1 MASPVSAPNRYY
13 FYSESRSIVF
23 YTEGF
28 PEGENDLIYIGT
40 SNNPIPA
47 SAATAFMQNAG
58 KTSGYKVRQLPEG

>member
-23 YTEGF
+23 YSEHY

-47 SAATAFMQNAG
+47 SAATAFMQSST
-58 KTSGYKVRQLPEG
+58 KPTGYKVRQLPEG

>member
-23 YTEGF
+23 FSEVY

-40 SNNPIPA
+40 SNNPIPS
-47 SAATAFMQNAG
+47 SAATAFMQSTG
-58 KTSGYKVRQLPEG
+58 KPSGYKVRSWPEV